1 VYRLGELIRVWRKDN
16 GRPLASVAGE
26 IGISI
31 STLRRLELVE
41 KQVGGGRQGRTVNG
55 GNGHGNGHGSGSG
68 SGGHMDGESVAKV
81 LRWALDQ
88 VEQADAKGEAVKL

>member
-31 STLRRLELVE
+31 STLRRLELGE
-41 KQVGGGRQGRTVNG
+41 KQVGGGRQGRQA
-55 GNGHGNGHGSGSG
+55 GNGNGNGNGNGHGSGG
-68 SGGHMDGESVAKV
+68 GGHMDGESVAKV

-88 VEQADAKGEAVKL
+88 VERVDAKGEAVRS

>member
-1 VYRLGELIRVWRKDN
+1 MYRLGELIRVWRKDN

-31 STLRRLELVE
+31 STLRRLELGE
-41 KQVGGGRQGRTVNG
+41 KQVGGGRQGRQAGNG
-55 GNGHGNGHGSGSG
+55 NGNGHG

-88 VEQADAKGEAVKL
+88 VEAGTS